1 MMPKVISIA
10 ALLAL
15 LIVPST
21 ASANPQDEVRAA
33 FDQFV
38 VAQNAHDI
46 VAVGALLLDSPSFL
60 WITRGTPIWGRAAAL
75 QRFESLYKGTWR
87 LEPKMDELKIT
98 MLRDDV
104 AALYAPI
111 IFTIGPAGQT
121 VAPVRFLMNQV
132 LIKTVSGWKVASIL
146 PIPAPAP

>member
-1 MMPKVISIA
+1 MAIWGSGARWPRRERCGLRQRSTCGKPVSSGRRCLMVEGSMMPKVISIA

-15 LIVPST
+15 LITPST

-46 VAVGALLLDSPSFL
+46 AAVGALLLDSPSFL
-60 WITRGTPIWGRAAAL
+60 WITRGTPIWGHAAAL

-87 LEPKMDELKIT
+87 LE
-98 MLRDDV
+98 
-104 AALYAPI
+104 
-111 IFTIGPAGQT
+111 
-121 VAPVRFLMNQV
+121 
-132 LIKTVSGWKVASIL
+132 
-146 PIPAPAP
+146 